1 MTTKIIILP
10 LWQNTFTMKFR
21 TEIEITPSG
30 RKLSHANR
38 IVTIGSCF
46 ADNVA
51 ERMASCGLSVCANP
65 LGEMFNPESVVATL
79 ERLAEGRLFAEEEL
93 HSRGDLWFAYDSHGS
108 FDGTSKGSVVERLN
122 EAVMRGHRAL
132 QDADTVVLTLG
143 TAWVYEREGRVVA
156 NCHKVPAS
164 EFLRRRLGVD
174 EVVCSLRGLIEG
186 VLKGKHIILT
196 VSPVRHLAD
205 GLEGNAVSKAVLR
218 LAAERLTEECV
229 GVDYFPAYE
238 IVLDD
243 LRDYRFV
250 ASDLVHP
257 SQEAVGYVWE
267 KFVECYLEPTTVE
280 LCRRVE
286 ELRRAASHRPLH
298 PESGEWERFKNTM
311 LRKAEVLQ
319 KELPECDLSAEIA
332 HFAK

>member
-1 MTTKIIILP
+1 
-10 LWQNTFTMKFR
+10 MKFR
-21 TEIEITPSG
+21 TEIEITPSEH
-30 RKLSHANR
+30 RLTHANR

-51 ERMASCGLSVCANP
+51 ERMSACGLCVEANP
-65 LGEMFNPESVVATL
+65 LGEMFNPLSVVATL
-79 ERLAEGRLFAEEEL
+79 ERLAEGRLFTEQEL
-93 HSRGDLWFAYDSHGS
+93 HCRGDLWFAYDSHGA
-108 FDGTSKGSVVERLN
+108 FDGTNKRVVIERLN
-122 EAVMRGHRAL
+122 AAVRRGEEAL
-132 QDADTVVLTLG
+132 KKADTVVLTLG

-164 EFLRRRLGVD
+164 EFVRRRLSVD
-174 EVVCSLRGLIEG
+174 EVVDCLKALTEG
-186 VLKGKHIILT
+186 ILGGKHIILT

-218 LAAERLTEECV
+218 LAAERLTEECE

-267 KFVECYLEPTTVE
+267 KFVECYLDPATVG

-286 ELRRAASHRPLH
+286 ELRRAVGHRPLH
-298 PESGEWERFKNTM
+298 PESEEWVRFKSAM
-311 LRKAEVLQ
+311 LRKAEGLQ

-332 HFAK
+332 HFAE

>member
-1 MTTKIIILP
+1 
-10 LWQNTFTMKFR
+10 MKFR
-21 TEIEITPSG
+21 TEIEITPSEH
-30 RKLSHANR
+30 RLTHANR

-51 ERMASCGLSVCANP
+51 ERMSACGLCVEANP
-65 LGEMFNPESVVATL
+65 LGEMFNPQSVVATL
-79 ERLAEGRLFAEEEL
+79 QRLAEGRLFTEEEL
-93 HSRGDLWFAYDSHGS
+93 HSRGDLWFAYDSHGA
-108 FDGTSKGSVVERLN
+108 FDGTDKQAVVDRLN
-122 EAVMRGHRAL
+122 AAVRRGSKAL
-132 QDADTVVLTLG
+132 QDADTVVITLG

-164 EFLRRRLGVD
+164 EFVRRRLSVD
-174 EVVCSLRGLIEG
+174 EVVNSLKALAEG
-186 VLKGKHIILT
+186 VLKDKYIILT

-218 LAAERLTEECV
+218 LAAERLTEECER
-229 GVDYFPAYE
+229 VDYFPAYE

-267 KFVECYLEPTTVE
+267 KFVECYLDPATVG

-286 ELRRAASHRPLH
+286 ELRRAVGHRPLH
-298 PESGEWERFKNTM
+298 PESEEWVRFKSAM
-311 LRKAEVLQ
+311 LRKAEGLQ

-332 HFAK
+332 HFAE

>member
-1 MTTKIIILP
+1 
-10 LWQNTFTMKFR
+10 MKFR
-21 TEIEITPSG
+21 TEIEITPSE

-46 ADNVA
+46 ANNVA
-51 ERMASCGLSVCANP
+51 ERMASCGLCVEANP
-65 LGEMFNPESVVATL
+65 LGEMFNPQSIAATI
-79 ERLAEGRLFAEEEL
+79 ERLAEGRLFTEEEL
-93 HSRGDLWFAYDSHGS
+93 HSRGDLWFAYEAHGA
-108 FDGTSKGSVVERLN
+108 FDGIDKDIVVERLN
-122 EAVMRGHRAL
+122 AAVRRGSEAL
-132 QDADTVVLTLG
+132 KEADTVVITLG

-156 NCHKVPAS
+156 NCHKMPAS
-164 EFLRRRLGVD
+164 DFVRRRLSVD
-174 EVVCSLRGLIEG
+174 EVVDCLKALAEG
-186 VLKGKHIILT
+186 VLGGKQIILT

-218 LAAERLTEECV
+218 LAAERITEECADM
-229 GVDYFPAYE
+229 DYFPAYE

-267 KFVECYLEPTTVE
+267 RFVECYLEPATVG

-286 ELRRAASHRPLH
+286 ELRRAVSHRPLH
-298 PESGEWERFKNTM
+298 PESEEWVRFKSAM
-311 LRKAEVLQ
+311 LRKAKGLQ
-319 KELPECDLSAEIA
+319 KELPECDLSREIA
-332 HFAK
+332 YFAE